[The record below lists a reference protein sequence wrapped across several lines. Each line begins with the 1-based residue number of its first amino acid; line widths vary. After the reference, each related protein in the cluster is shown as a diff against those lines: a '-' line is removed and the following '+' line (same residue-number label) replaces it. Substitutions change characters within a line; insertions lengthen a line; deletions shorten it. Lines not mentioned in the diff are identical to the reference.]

1 MECVAGLTAFGAKTS
16 FDYNRENFLYDRE
29 LRLSKELKILEF
41 KMAQATLWRQDVR
54 DLVSLTEY
62 KMHAY
67 LLVNVLMLASTVTLW
82 CEGRLPPET
91 PDWLMMGS
99 SLSITG
105 AFMFLLLSMWLAM
118 HAAVAAQSYEAR
130 LLTQLVRLPI
140 PSWQEIEACRT
151 YASEFERTQ
160 GKQMFRVPF
169 VMGPQEGL
177 VKDAAEVAEQQ
188 HRPSAGSAGS
198 PASGS
203 SDEGGVAA
211 SAADPWGLERRGDD
225 IEGLG
230 CNAGSEVARLRHVKL
245 THQAMTYW
253 QSYDAFARISL
264 SVGTNQLLL
273 ALTYYMLG
281 YILVEA
287 GCRTA
292 ATYGVVLLVVLAEA
306 LARLDMSL
314 KVWQLRAI
322 QFLLA
327 YGPMMSCIAAYH
339 WSLSNFESV
348 RLAEGLVISAFV
360 AHGILLALI
369 VLFCRIQPQ
378 NNGTLLPLA
387 FRSVLYLDVFGWVKQ
402 GGAADS
408 ADRGRAWTF
417 YRGGRDSPVAEPSRA
432 FDAEPGDM
440 EAYEDVEGGADIAR
454 PAVESIKYHG
464 NRPVP
469 RRPEDTAPADAVKDL
484 RGLPGS
490 PEAFGTANEG
500 TSRFFNAPGWLPGS
514 AGGGDADADEND
526 NYVVTGH
533 ENEMPRVLPWRLFC
547 TLAVALGTAWI
558 LAGVYHLLGVSDTW
572 DMDIPFQ
579 VEHKVN
585 ESWEVGKDDGDLEI
599 GELRT
604 TGRSAPRHR
613 AHAVHH
619 APLHHKAPVVAQA
632 RTAMQS
638 KPSLLSMGSLI
649 GHASPDHVVRPELVA
664 ASWPHPHLEPG
675 GLSCDASGRNFVVTD
690 GVSVYSAALDLR
702 RPRLVFAETDCPAVL
717 GEGLQDT
724 AVACDSSGADM
735 CSAMLLHRFG
745 GRIAGCA
752 LGNSSSAQLA
762 RGFGVP
768 DAWLER
774 VRVATADG
782 TARGPHGR
790 SELPE
795 VLAAG
800 LGCEGSREGQEP
812 WEAALDCAMVGT
824 SHGRIV
830 ELKRHSKRDE
840 LVPSNFLS
848 DTLQGYDG
856 APLDPGTLRA
866 INARHVGVLRRQERG
881 RQRIDL
887 FDRELGGAPIGK
899 LPLPAWVGAASSWC
913 AGGGQL
919 YILGRGVAPKIWQI
933 QIPHELLM

>member
-1 MECVAGLTAFGAKTS
+1 MECLAGLTALGAKTS

-130 LLTQLVRLPI
+130 LLTQLVRLPV
-140 PSWQEIEACRT
+140 PSWQEIEGCRT
-151 YASEFERTQ
+151 YASEFERMQ

-169 VMGPQEGL
+169 VMGSQEGL
-177 VKDAAEVAEQQ
+177 VEDAAEVAEQGL
-188 HRPSAGSAGS
+188 SVGSAGS
-198 PASGS
+198 PGSGS
-203 SDEGGVAA
+203 SDEGGAAA

-230 CNAGSEVARLRHVKL
+230 CHAGSEVARLRHVRL

-253 QSYDAFARISL
+253 QSYDAFSRISL
-264 SVGTNQLLL
+264 FVGTNQLLL

-348 RLAEGLVISAFV
+348 RLAEGLVISAFA

-369 VLFCRIQPQ
+369 VVFCRIQPQ
-378 NNGTLLPLA
+378 NNGTLLPHA

-408 ADRGRAWTF
+408 ADKGTF
-417 YRGGRDSPVAEPSRA
+417 YRGGQDSPVAEPGRA
-432 FDAEPGDM
+432 FDAQSDDLEEFG
-440 EAYEDVEGGADIAR
+440 DVEGGKIAR

-469 RRPEDTAPADAVKDL
+469 RRPEDAAPADAVKDL
-484 RGLPGS
+484 RGLPGA
-490 PEAFGTANEG
+490 PEEFGAAGEG

-514 AGGGDADADEND
+514 AGDGDADADED
-526 NYVVTGH
+526 NNVVTGH

-572 DMDIPFQ
+572 DMDIPFE

-585 ESWEVGKDDGDLEI
+585 ESWEVGKEEGDLEI

-604 TGRSAPRHR
+604 TGRSEPRHHR
-613 AHAVHH
+613 ARMVHRV
-619 APLHHKAPVVAQA
+619 PMQHKAPVSAHAMRMQA
-632 RTAMQS
+632 KS
-638 KPSLLSMGSLI
+638 SLLSMGSLI
-649 GHASPDHVVRPELVA
+649 GHTSPDHVVRPALVA

-675 GLSCDASGRNFVVTD
+675 GLSCDVAGRNFVVTD
-690 GVSVYSAALDLR
+690 GVSLYSASLDPR
-702 RPRLVFAETDCPAVL
+702 RPRLVFAEADCPAVL

-724 AVACDSSGADM
+724 AVACDSSGADG

-752 LGNSSSAQLA
+752 LGNTSSAQLA
-762 RGFGVP
+762 TGLGVP

-774 VRVATADG
+774 VRAPAPDG
-782 TARGPHGR
+782 RARGPHGR
-790 SELPE
+790 SELPT

-800 LGCEGSREGQEP
+800 LGCEGGREGQEP

-848 DTLQGYDG
+848 DILEGYDG
-856 APLDPGTLRA
+856 APLAPGSLRA
-866 INARHVGVLRRQERG
+866 INSRHVGVLRRQERG

-919 YILGRGVAPKIWQI
+919 YILGKGATPKIWQI
-933 QIPHELLM
+933 QIPHELVM

>member
-1 MECVAGLTAFGAKTS
+1 
-16 FDYNRENFLYDRE
+16 
-29 LRLSKELKILEF
+29 
-41 KMAQATLWRQDVR
+41 VR
-54 DLVSLTEY
+54 
-62 KMHAY
+62 
-67 LLVNVLMLASTVTLW
+67 
-82 CEGRLPPET
+82 
-91 PDWLMMGS
+91 
-99 SLSITG
+99 
-105 AFMFLLLSMWLAM
+105 
-118 HAAVAAQSYEAR
+118 
-130 LLTQLVRLPI
+130 
-140 PSWQEIEACRT
+140 
-151 YASEFERTQ
+151 
-160 GKQMFRVPF
+160 
-169 VMGPQEGL
+169 
-177 VKDAAEVAEQQ
+177 
-188 HRPSAGSAGS
+188 
-198 PASGS
+198 
-203 SDEGGVAA
+203 
-211 SAADPWGLERRGDD
+211 
-225 IEGLG
+225 
-230 CNAGSEVARLRHVKL
+230 L

-292 ATYGVVLLVVLAEA
+292 ATYGVILLVVLAEA

-314 KVWQLRAI
+314 KVWQLRTI

-327 YGPMMSCIAAYH
+327 YGPMISCIAAYH
-339 WSLSNFESV
+339 WSLSNFESA
-348 RLAEGLVISAFV
+348 RLAEGLVISAFA
-360 AHGILLALI
+360 AHGILLGLI
-369 VLFCRIQPQ
+369 VMFCRIQPQ
-378 NNGTLLPLA
+378 NNGTLLPHA

-402 GGAADS
+402 TGAAE
-408 ADRGRAWTF
+408 GRADI
-417 YRGGRDSPVAEPSRA
+417 YGGGRDSPVAEPSRA
-432 FDAEPGDM
+432 FDMQVEYDDM
-440 EAYEDVEGGADIAR
+440 EGGAHIAR
-454 PAVESIKYHG
+454 PALESIKYHG

-469 RRPEDTAPADAVKDL
+469 RRPEDAAPADAVKDL
-484 RGLPGS
+484 RGLPGA
-490 PEAFGTANEG
+490 PEAFGEAGEG
-500 TSRFFNAPGWLPGS
+500 TGRFFNAPGWLPGS
-514 AGGGDADADEND
+514 AAGGDADADEDD
-526 NYVVTGH
+526 NSVVTGH

-547 TLAVALGTAWI
+547 TLAVALGAAWV

-572 DMDIPFQ
+572 DMDIPFE

-585 ESWEVGKDDGDLEI
+585 ETWEVGKDDGDLEI

-604 TGRSAPRHR
+604 TGRSMPGHHGRIVHR
-613 AHAVHH
+613 V
-619 APLHHKAPVVAQA
+619 PLRHKAPVVAQA
-632 RTAMQS
+632 RMAMQS

-664 ASWPHPHLEPG
+664 ASWPHPHLEPS

-702 RPRLVFAETDCPAVL
+702 RPRLVFAEADCPAVL

-724 AVACDSSGADM
+724 AVACHSSGADG

-745 GRIAGCA
+745 GRIAGCS
-752 LGNSSSAQLA
+752 LGNSSSGQLA

-774 VRVATADG
+774 VRVAAADG
-782 TARGPHGR
+782 RAHGR

-824 SHGRIV
+824 SNGRIV

-848 DTLQGYDG
+848 DSLEGYDG
-856 APLDPGTLRA
+856 VPLDPGTLRA

-899 LPLPAWVGAASSWC
+899 LPLPAWLGAASSWC

-919 YILGRGVAPKIWQI
+919 YILGKGASPKIWQI
-933 QIPHELLM
+933 QIPHELVM